1 MLRNS
6 IYAKNMSSGK
16 IVVCGGGGFIGGHLV
31 ADLLRQGH
39 KDIRSVDVKP
49 FSEWYQFSPKVENLQ
64 LDLQEKEACEKA
76 LKDAEVVYNLA
87 ADMGGMGFIENNRAL
102 CMLTV
107 LINTH
112 LCLAAKK
119 HKVKRFFYASSACVY
134 AADKQTDPN
143 VTALKESDAYPAQP
157 EDGYGWEKLFSE
169 RMCRHFTEDFKLTT
183 RVARFHNVYGPQGT
197 YEGGREKAPAAIC
210 RKVIEAKLS
219 GKHEIEIWGDGH
231 QTRSFMYID
240 DCITGIEKIFNSE
253 KVTFPINLGS
263 AEKVSINQ
271 LVDIVEDI
279 ARIKLKRK
287 YKLDAPKGV
296 NGRNSD
302 NTLIKKTLGWEP
314 DLPLRKGMEK
324 TYAWIY
330 DEMTKTK

>member
-1 MLRNS
+1 
-6 IYAKNMSSGK
+6 MSDK
-16 IVVCGGGGFIGGHLV
+16 ILVAGAGGFIGGHLV
-31 ADLLRQGH
+31 AELLRKGH
-39 KDIRSVDVKP
+39 KDIRAVDIKP
-49 FSEWYQFSPKVENLQ
+49 FDEWYQKFPQAENLQ
-64 LDLQEKEACEKA
+64 LDLQ
-76 LKDAEVVYNLA
+76 LKDACERSAKGAEVIYNLA
-87 ADMGGMGFIENNRAL
+87 CDMGGMGFIENNRAL
-102 CMLTV
+102 CMLSV

-112 LCLAAKK
+112 LLMAARDAGA
-119 HKVKRFFYASSACVY
+119 KRYFYSSSACVY
-134 AADKQTDPN
+134 AGDKQTDPN
-143 VTALKESDAYPAQP
+143 ITGLRESDAYPAMP

-183 RVARFHNVYGPQGT
+183 RVARFHNVYGPHGT
-197 YEGGREKAPAAIC
+197 WDGGREKAPAAVC
-210 RKVIEAKLS
+210 RKVIAAKLS

-240 DCITGIEKIFNSE
+240 DCIKGIDLIMHSD

-279 ARIKLKRK
+279 AGIKLKRS

-296 NGRNSD
+296 NGRNSE

-330 DEMTKTK
+330 DEIVKGNKGK